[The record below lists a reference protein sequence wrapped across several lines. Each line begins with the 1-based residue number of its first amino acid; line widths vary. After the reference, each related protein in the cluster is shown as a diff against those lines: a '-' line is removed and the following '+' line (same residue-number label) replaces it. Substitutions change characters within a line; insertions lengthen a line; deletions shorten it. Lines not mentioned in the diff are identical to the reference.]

1 MGDFILGLV
10 VIPLLAYPAFII
22 FIPFI
27 SFVSSPL
34 LYLNELLLKN
44 PSPSNFLL
52 FSWLCFDFYLVFWI
66 ANAVINMKT
75 PMHQWNEFFI
85 MGVLCFCFAVSIYIA
100 EKNDKTPK

>member
-44 PSPSNFLL
+44 PSPS
-52 FSWLCFDFYLVFWI
+52 
-66 ANAVINMKT
+66 
-75 PMHQWNEFFI
+75 
-85 MGVLCFCFAVSIYIA
+85 
-100 EKNDKTPK
+100 